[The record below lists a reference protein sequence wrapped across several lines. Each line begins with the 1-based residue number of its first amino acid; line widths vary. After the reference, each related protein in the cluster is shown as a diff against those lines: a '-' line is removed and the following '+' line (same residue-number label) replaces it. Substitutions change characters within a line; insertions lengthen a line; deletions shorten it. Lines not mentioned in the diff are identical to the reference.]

1 MKENIGK
8 CYKFE
13 TNCIEEYS
21 KIIGVTNGYYDV
33 KIYSMGGL
41 SIFKA
46 KRMEYFLDKF
56 WEGTHFEEISND
68 VYEDI
73 AHIFNNVK
81 IGKYDFA

>member
-1 MKENIGK
+1 
-8 CYKFE
+8 
-13 TNCIEEYS
+13 
-21 KIIGVTNGYYDV
+21 
-33 KIYSMGGL
+33 MGGL